1 MKKIHTRMAALVL
14 AFAVL
19 CSLALCAVPTAAA
32 EGGTPK
38 YVFLF
43 IGDGMTYSQFQLAA
57 SYQGANADTDDGILD
72 GDVALNFM
80 SFDTLGNATTY
91 DSSSFCPDSAS
102 TATSIASG
110 FKTYSG
116 VINMDE
122 TKTVPFT
129 TIAEQLRDNTDMKIG
144 VVSSVNLN
152 HATPAAFYAHTGLPA
167 AVFAQGTGA
176 ELFAGSYDNTDIHD
190 KLCTLLGMEN
200 LAG

>member
-1 MKKIHTRMAALVL
+1 MKRFVTRMAALVL

-19 CSLALCAVPTAAA
+19 CSLAVCGIPTAAA
-32 EGGTPK
+32 EANVPK

-57 SYQGANADTDDGILD
+57 SYQGANAEDGDGILN

-80 SFDTLGNATTY
+80 NFDTLGNATTY

-129 TIAEQLRDNTDMKIG
+129 TVAEQLRDNTDMKIG
-144 VVSSVNLN
+144 VISSVNLN
-152 HATPAAFYAHTGLPA
+152 HATPAAFYA
-167 AVFAQGTGA
+167 
-176 ELFAGSYDNTDIHD
+176 
-190 KLCTLLGMEN
+190 
-200 LAG
+200 

>member
-91 DSSSFCPDSAS
+91 DSSSFCLEFPD
-102 TATSIASG
+102 
-110 FKTYSG
+110 
-116 VINMDE
+116 N
-122 TKTVPFT
+122 
-129 TIAEQLRDNTDMKIG
+129 AEQILNLLR
-144 VVSSVNLN
+144 S
-152 HATPAAFYAHTGLPA
+152 
-167 AVFAQGTGA
+167 QR
-176 ELFAGSYDNTDIHD
+176 
-190 KLCTLLGMEN
+190 
-200 LAG
+200 

>member
-1 MKKIHTRMAALVL
+1 MKHSYTRLTALVL
-14 AFAVL
+14 ALAVL
-19 CSLALCAVPTAAA
+19 CSLALCGAPAAAA
-32 EGGTPK
+32 EDASPK

-57 SYQGANADTDDGILD
+57 SYQGANAEDGDGILD

-80 SFDTLGNATTY
+80 RFDTLGNATTY

-144 VVSSVNLN
+144 VVSSGELNLN
-152 HATPAAFYAHTGLPA
+152 HTH
-167 AVFAQGTGA
+167 
-176 ELFAGSYDNTDIHD
+176 
-190 KLCTLLGMEN
+190 
-200 LAG
+200 